1 MAGNTTTKKEY
12 GGVAGRVVG
21 KVNGQRTAS
30 SPNMPGKKVSQ
41 LANDERE
48 TFAEPMN
55 DGVNAK
61 IKGFG
66 QTYDDIG
73 EKSGFIVDGY
83 LDKQGTPYGES
94 AKFNMMPPGMDIDN
108 QLYAEI
114 NEMPLRKVTQES
126 YPGDGWMPAPRD
138 IPE

>member
-12 GGVAGRVVG
+12 GGVAGGVV
-21 KVNGQRTAS
+21 
-30 SPNMPGKKVSQ
+30 
-41 LANDERE
+41 
-48 TFAEPMN
+48 AEPMN

-108 QLYAEI
+108 QCYAEI
-114 NEMPLRKVTQES
+114 NEMPLRKLTHES

>member
-12 GGVAGRVVG
+12 GGVAGGAVG
-21 KVNGQRTAS
+21 KVNGQRTVS

-41 LANDERE
+41 LANYENE

-108 QLYAEI
+108 QCYAEI
-114 NEMPLRKVTQES
+114 NEMPLRKLTHES

>member
-1 MAGNTTTKKEY
+1 
-12 GGVAGRVVG
+12 
-21 KVNGQRTAS
+21 
-30 SPNMPGKKVSQ
+30 
-41 LANDERE
+41 
-48 TFAEPMN
+48 MN
-55 DGVNAK
+55 DGVSAK

-66 QTYDDIG
+66 QTFDDIG

-94 AKFNMMPPGMDIDN
+94 AKFNCMPPGMDIDN
-108 QLYAEI
+108 QMYAEI
-114 NEMPLRKVTQES
+114 NEMPLRKLTHES